1 MTFFVAG
8 AFSLT
13 IITLIKVIGIM
24 MPNLANILIS
34 YPCIVYATL
43 VGIWTIS
50 IGSAAPSIF
59 FREYDVSTHLIIY
72 ASLPQAWFTRWMQ
85 MTIASKFATGHKKF
99 AKHAYL

>member
-1 MTFFVAG
+1 M
-8 AFSLT
+8 T

-34 YPCIVYATL
+34 YRCIVYATL

-59 FREYDVSTHLIIY
+59 FREYDVSTHLII
-72 ASLPQAWFTRWMQ
+72 ATSLIYYINVA
-85 MTIASKFATGHKKF
+85 IALKFAIGHKQCR
-99 AKHAYL
+99 